1 MDVIL
6 DRIARR
12 LSCSSLFQVD
22 QNPVPTQRQVLMDHR
37 LEELHEID
45 ASSEISDHEK

>member
-6 DRIARR
+6 GGIARR
-12 LSCSSLFQVD
+12 LSCSSLLQVSRI
-22 QNPVPTQRQVLMDHR
+22 PVPRQRQVLMDRR

-45 ASSEISDHEK
+45 ASSEISDHEQ

>member
-6 DRIARR
+6 DGIARR
-12 LSCSSLFQVD
+12 LSCSSLLQVSW
-22 QNPVPTQRQVLMDHR
+22 NPGPRPRQVLMDGR

-45 ASSEISDHEK
+45 ASSENSDHEK